1 MTAAPPSGSDSDCY
15 SSGRVAGT
23 DTLDA
28 TPSAP
33 APDNVPRQPSPP
45 PSRLLEFAHF
55 EESSRNPNHTTRSTP
70 PRCLS
75 PSCSPVTKE
84 NTSPVMF
91 DEMHGDVEETLD
103 EVEEDDAPLPPETI
117 AASFE
122 AVKLE
127 LIDEVDSPVPGEQ
140 IAASFEG
147 CGDEEEKWE
156 DEEED
161 APLPPETIASSFE
174 AIAPADPEAKKKP
187 PGLIGD
193 DSGAPGPGAQMIE
206 EHEVEEYISG
216 TQDMI
221 NSLMQVIDE
230 VFGNDETL
238 GTENQERL
246 LDHSSSLNEQLFA
259 TTNAQVDAFSIA
271 PTPQGGDDS
280 SVPVSGQ
287 GHVEIRIDH
296 TPELLSPPRPNLYSS
311 GQSVPLLEATL
322 VQDIPIEPIYIYVAN
337 EGPVYDAV
345 PMSATQDSNAHY
357 WSRISRK
364 PGIIALGLILV
375 ATISALVVGV
385 VVVGNRN
392 SNLVVNQSK
401 TPSSDPSEN
410 PIGIQS
416 VSENCMIVVN

>member
-1 MTAAPPSGSDSDCY
+1 
-15 SSGRVAGT
+15 
-23 DTLDA
+23 
-28 TPSAP
+28 
-33 APDNVPRQPSPP
+33 
-45 PSRLLEFAHF
+45 
-55 EESSRNPNHTTRSTP
+55 
-70 PRCLS
+70 
-75 PSCSPVTKE
+75 
-84 NTSPVMF
+84 
-91 DEMHGDVEETLD
+91 
-103 EVEEDDAPLPPETI
+103 
-117 AASFE
+117 
-122 AVKLE
+122 
-127 LIDEVDSPVPGEQ
+127 
-140 IAASFEG
+140 
-147 CGDEEEKWE
+147 
-156 DEEED
+156 
-161 APLPPETIASSFE
+161 
-174 AIAPADPEAKKKP
+174 
-187 PGLIGD
+187 
-193 DSGAPGPGAQMIE
+193 MIE

-392 SNLVVNQSK
+392 EVIISNLGVNQSK
-401 TPSSDPSEN
+401 TPSSNPSEN